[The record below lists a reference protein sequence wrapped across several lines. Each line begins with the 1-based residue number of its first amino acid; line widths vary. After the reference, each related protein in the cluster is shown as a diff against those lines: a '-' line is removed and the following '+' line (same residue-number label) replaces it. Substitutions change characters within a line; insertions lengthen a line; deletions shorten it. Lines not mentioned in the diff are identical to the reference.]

1 VSGESIEVAT
11 GSPEETTALGA
22 ALARWLREG
31 DVVLLHGDLGAGKTV
46 LAKGIASALGVD
58 AVVASPSFALVNEY
72 DAGLLSPI
80 PRLYHLDLYRLR
92 DAADLESIGFA
103 DLVSPVDGVTLVE
116 WPERAVEELP
126 DRYLLVEI
134 AASGADQRR
143 ISLTLVPSDGS
154 WGSRLSGLRERLAS
168 LVLAERSEKAR
179 HHVTG

>member
-1 VSGESIEVAT
+1 MSCESIEVTT
-11 GSPEETTALGA
+11 GSPGETAVLGA

-46 LAKGIASALGVD
+46 LAKGIAQALGVD

-80 PRLYHLDLYRLR
+80 ARLYHLDLYRLR

-103 DLVSPVDGVTLVE
+103 DLVSPVDGVTLIE
-116 WPERAVEELP
+116 WPERALAELP

-134 AASGADQRR
+134 TSAGPDQRR
-143 ISLTLVPSDGS
+143 IALTPVPADGS
-154 WGSRLSGLRERLAS
+154 WGNRGDGLRERMAS
-168 LVLAERSEKAR
+168 FRSIPPRGEDR
-179 HHVTG
+179 HHVAG